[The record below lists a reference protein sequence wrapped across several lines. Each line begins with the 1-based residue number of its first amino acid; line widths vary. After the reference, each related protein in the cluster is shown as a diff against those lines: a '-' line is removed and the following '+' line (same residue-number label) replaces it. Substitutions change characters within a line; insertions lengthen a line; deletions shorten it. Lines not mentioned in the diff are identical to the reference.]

1 MAPAVRRGDLVHK
14 AKDQS
19 FRYQKDFC

>member
-1 MAPAVRRGDLVHK
+1 MLK

-19 FRYQKDFC
+19 FTA